1 MSQYQFHLINNQNK
15 NNNMT
20 SHLETTREVVEGT
33 VEDQGEGMVVA
44 QEEAMVVAQE
54 EVMEAVEGVV
64 ASIVVLEAATMIRI
78 EGEVVMKDPGEEVVI
93 VIEEEIEANERIEV
107 AETAESEATVEKEV
121 IGVNVKI
128 EPVVVSPTE
137 TARDVESQ
145 KNERGEGDAVV
156 IEAKEKSIIKVTD
169 LKGID
174 LQAHPLNNN
183 KRKRRRKRVRR
194 RVQQLRNPNRMH
206 LDHQRG
212 HIF

>member
-1 MSQYQFHLINNQNK
+1 
-15 NNNMT
+15 MT

-54 EVMEAVEGVV
+54 EVMEAVQGVV

-78 EGEVVMKDPGEEVVI
+78 EGEAVMRDPGEEVVI
-93 VIEEEIEANERIEV
+93 VIEEEIEAANERIEV
-107 AETAESEATVEKEV
+107 AGTAESEATVEKEV

-128 EPVVVSPTE
+128 GPVVVSPTE

-156 IEAKEKSIIKVTD
+156 KEAKEKSIIKVTD